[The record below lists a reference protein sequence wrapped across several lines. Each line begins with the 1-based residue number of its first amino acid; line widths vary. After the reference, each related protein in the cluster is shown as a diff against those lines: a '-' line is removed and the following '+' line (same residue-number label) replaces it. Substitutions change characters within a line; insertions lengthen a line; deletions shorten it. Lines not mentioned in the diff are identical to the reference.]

1 MPSALKAQKEAVQ
14 QAQGAVAAC
23 TPAKQITSSEYYV
36 PSFKWW
42 ARPQQPLDLVHVH
55 SLLCAA
61 ATVMQ
66 AAYSQGPGL
75 PAAEVKGQRSP
86 ANYLPDPAIS

>member
-1 MPSALKAQKEAVQ
+1 MPSALKAQREAVQ

-23 TPAKQITSSEYYV
+23 TPAQQVTSSEYYL
-36 PSFKWW
+36 PSFKWRAW
-42 ARPQQPLDLVHVH
+42 AQQPLELLQVH

-61 ATVMQ
+61 GRVKQ
-66 AAYSQGPGL
+66 AAHSQGPGL
-75 PAAEVKGQRSP
+75 PAAEVKVQRSP